1 VIDFL
6 RAWLAYRRFYRRSV
20 VVNLTDGTAFRGVLW
35 QARGPLLIL
44 RSAILH
50 EHGQTTAVDGEVLV
64 ERNRLLFVQVLPV
77 PEVP

>member
-1 VIDFL
+1 MIDFL

-20 VVNLTDGTAFRGVLW
+20 VANLTDGTAFRGVLW

-44 RSAILH
+44 RSATLH
-50 EHGQTTAVDGEVLV
+50 EHGQVKPVDGEVLV
-64 ERNRLLFVQVLPV
+64 ERSRLSFLQVLPV